1 MPGDIKGK
9 YGSNNQALI
18 WTLASLAASAT
29 VGREC
34 TAIDN
39 SVSVFLDILFALW
52 FETGT
57 TAGNKQVLVYAA
69 GSADGGTTYGAGTNA
84 LTGSDAAYTR
94 DDPPAAASLVGPLVY
109 GNCITSKVHKSS
121 ARSLGAL
128 FGGVL
133 PDHISLSLY
142 NDTGSAALSAT
153 AGNNKGYYQGVLSQ
167 YT

>member
-1 MPGDIKGK
+1 MAGDIKGK
-9 YGSNNQALI
+9 YGSNNQSI
-18 WTLASLAASAT
+18 TWTLVSLSASAT

-39 SVSVFLDILFALW
+39 SSNVFLDILLVLW

-57 TAGNKQVLVYAA
+57 VSGNKQVLVYGA

-84 LTGSDAAYTR
+84 LTGSDAGYTR
-94 DDPPAAASLVGPLVY
+94 DDPPPNLLGPITVGGCVS
-109 GNCITSKVHKSS
+109 SKVHKTS
-121 ARSLGAL
+121 ARAIAAM

-133 PDHISLSLY
+133 PDHISLSFY
-142 NDTGSAALSAT
+142 NDTGASLSAT
-153 AGNNKGYYQGVLSQ
+153 AGNNKAYYQGVLSQ